1 MRAKV
6 EYEKWCAL
14 ERAWE
19 VCLGLE
25 SWTWRR
31 LISTGF
37 NRAIQLME
45 TFLEEKEYENFTKTT
60 SSRPNTEGEET
71 FTGNRH

>member
-1 MRAKV
+1 MRAKA

-19 VCLGLE
+19 E
-25 SWTWRR
+25 SRFGVMQEKAYT
-31 LISTGF
+31 TGF

-45 TFLEEKEYENFTKTT
+45 AFLKEKEYENFTKAT
-60 SSRPNTEGEET
+60 SSRTSAEGKET
-71 FTGNRH
+71 ALGGRH

>member
-1 MRAKV
+1 MRAKE

-19 VCLGLE
+19 E
-25 SWTWRR
+25 SRFGVMQEKAYT
-31 LISTGF
+31 TGF

-45 TFLEEKEYENFTKTT
+45 QFLKDKKSE
-60 SSRPNTEGEET
+60 
-71 FTGNRH
+71 

>member
-6 EYEKWCAL
+6 EYQKWCAL

-19 VCLGLE
+19 E
-25 SWTWRR
+25 SRFGVMEEKAYT
-31 LISTGF
+31 TGF

-45 TFLEEKEYENFTKTT
+45 KLLKEKQNETISEITCSRTT
-60 SSRPNTEGEET
+60 TERKET
-71 FTGNRH
+71 TVSNRH

>member
-19 VCLGLE
+19 E
-25 SWTWRR
+25 SRFGVMEEKAYT
-31 LISTGF
+31 TGF

-45 TFLEEKEYENFTKTT
+45 KFLKEKQNETISEITC
-60 SSRPNTEGEET
+60 SRPTTETEEACIS
-71 FTGNRH
+71 NRH

>member
-19 VCLGLE
+19 E
-25 SWTWRR
+25 SRFGVMQEKAYV
-31 LISTGF
+31 TGF

-45 TFLEEKEYENFTKTT
+45 TFLREKEYENFTKTT
-60 SSRPNTEGEET
+60 SSRPSTERKET
-71 FTGNRH
+71 ALGNRH

>member
-19 VCLGLE
+19 E
-25 SWTWRR
+25 SRFGVMQEKAYV
-31 LISTGF
+31 TGKPS
-37 NRAIQLME
+37 NSVNGNIL
-45 TFLEEKEYENFTKTT
+45 KG
-60 SSRPNTEGEET
+60 EGI
-71 FTGNRH
+71 

>member
-1 MRAKV
+1 MRAKI
-6 EYEKWCAL
+6 EYGKWCAL

-19 VCLGLE
+19 E
-25 SWTWRR
+25 SRFGVMQEKAYT
-31 LISTGF
+31 TGF

-45 TFLEEKEYENFTKTT
+45 TLLKEKEYETISEITCSRSTT
-60 SSRPNTEGEET
+60 ERKET